1 MSELS
6 DVVVLGIDKKDKYR
20 LVWANGLVG
29 LLHSS
34 WKNHNQSEFSSR
46 FSKVDSAV
54 GKIWMNLMRQ
64 SFNSLNLGGY
74 VFFTIQTIGN

>member
-1 MSELS
+1 MVGKTACSIYGVSELS

-20 LVWANGLVG
+20 LVWASGLMG

-34 WKNHNQSEFSSR
+34 WKKRDQSEFSSR

-54 GKIWMNLMRQ
+54 GKI
-64 SFNSLNLGGY
+64 
-74 VFFTIQTIGN
+74 